1 LTVFLA
7 SEICHWTPRW
17 FLAWRSADCAL
28 LVFEAAKSD
37 FEDFFDESSSPHAP
51 DDAFNP
57 RLLVVV
63 VVVVF
68 VQNFVV
74 PASNTSTCVPP
85 WYIENIV
92 VVFVQKSVRKC

>member
-1 LTVFLA
+1 
-7 SEICHWTPRW
+7 
-17 FLAWRSADCAL
+17 

-63 VVVVF
+63 VVMF

-92 VVFVQKSVRKC
+92 VVFVHNKNQFGKC